1 MAKALKFKFEA
12 NQPHQKEAIDSVV
25 GMFKSFSQDIAGFQL
40 EYDVV
45 PNIQDFYD
53 FDEEWLYG
61 NYQEVININN
71 SLKLAAGLQPDLPM
85 NASLMYED
93 GFMLSG
99 IDDRVVRFPVFTVE
113 METGTGKTYTYFRTI
128 HELKQQY
135 GFRKFIVVVPSVAI
149 YEGTIKAFKQTKEHF
164 KTLYGNENIH
174 LTEYDG
180 QQISRVR
187 SFATSSFTE
196 IMVMTIDSFNKSSN
210 IIYKPTEKL
219 QGEWLPI
226 QYIQATRPI
235 LILDESQ
242 NYRSALSRE
251 ALRTLNPLF
260 AVNYS
265 ATPIDKYNLLYRLSP
280 VDAFRHN
287 LVKKIKVLG
296 VTQQHNLND
305 NELSLA
311 IEGISNEKG
320 LPTATLWAYV
330 IANGTKSQQSIK
342 IKKGTDLFDK
352 TNNPDFTGFVV
363 EEINAGTNQITF
375 TNQSVLSTSS
385 TDGITLS
392 KREIFRIQIEET
404 IKFHFERQK
413 ALKEKG
419 IKVLSLFFIDRV
431 ANYKGDEPFI
441 KTTFEAAF
449 NKLKNSDDYFKNFEA
464 ADVHKGYFAQKKGD
478 TNFLDTLDT
487 VGTTAT
493 DKKKIQEA
501 EKEAFHLIMQDKE
514 RLLSFTE
521 KTAFIFAHSALR
533 EGWDNPNVFC
543 ICTLNTA
550 QSENRKRQEI
560 GRGLRLARNSEGEQ
574 VKEEG
579 INILTVIANESY
591 EAYVNSLQSEYAETG
606 DVAPPSPT
614 KAKRD
619 KAKRNDAI
627 YKSVDFRAFW
637 NNLAKQTQY
646 SINIDTPELIRQC
659 STKINSDGIVFPD
672 PQIVITRGEFIISNY
687 TFTLLETK
695 VGLSKIKLNITD
707 VKGRNDVFEQ
717 WHPVGYDFGR
727 KSKDVNLSG
736 FKVVQIDEHPTDPVV
751 YFGNGVKLYK
761 GQPHS
766 FSGNPDVLQH
776 QRSVQQAQET
786 YPVFNL
792 IDRTSKAIGL
802 TRPTIISI
810 FKSISES
817 KKEKIFTNPE
827 GFAYVFIKEIREQLA
842 NHVAEKIEYTLTQ
855 DIEQYQ
861 LDTLFPAEKDFPQRE
876 LIPGSDHSLYD
887 QIQTDSDVER
897 NFVQFRVQE
906 DDKNGNV
913 VCYFKFPA
921 NFKIR
926 IPKIIGNYNP
936 DWGII
941 RFEED
946 GNAKVQLVRETK
958 GSMNSNLLQFPNEKR
973 KIDCAKKHF
982 KTIGIKYRQ
991 VNDKIVSY
999 WED

>member
-1 MAKALKFKFEA
+1 
-12 NQPHQKEAIDSVV
+12 
-25 GMFKSFSQDIAGFQL
+25 
-40 EYDVV
+40 
-45 PNIQDFYD
+45 
-53 FDEEWLYG
+53 
-61 NYQEVININN
+61 
-71 SLKLAAGLQPDLPM
+71 
-85 NASLMYED
+85 
-93 GFMLSG
+93 
-99 IDDRVVRFPVFTVE
+99 
-113 METGTGKTYTYFRTI
+113 
-128 HELKQQY
+128 
-135 GFRKFIVVVPSVAI
+135 
-149 YEGTIKAFKQTKEHF
+149 
-164 KTLYGNENIH
+164 
-174 LTEYDG
+174 
-180 QQISRVR
+180 
-187 SFATSSFTE
+187 
-196 IMVMTIDSFNKSSN
+196 
-210 IIYKPTEKL
+210 
-219 QGEWLPI
+219 
-226 QYIQATRPI
+226 
-235 LILDESQ
+235 
-242 NYRSALSRE
+242 
-251 ALRTLNPLF
+251 
-260 AVNYS
+260 
-265 ATPIDKYNLLYRLSP
+265 
-280 VDAFRHN
+280 
-287 LVKKIKVLG
+287 
-296 VTQQHNLND
+296 
-305 NELSLA
+305 
-311 IEGISNEKG
+311 
-320 LPTATLWAYV
+320 
-330 IANGTKSQQSIK
+330 
-342 IKKGTDLFDK
+342 
-352 TNNPDFTGFVV
+352 
-363 EEINAGTNQITF
+363 
-375 TNQSVLSTSS
+375 
-385 TDGITLS
+385 
-392 KREIFRIQIEET
+392 
-404 IKFHFERQK
+404 
-413 ALKEKG
+413 
-419 IKVLSLFFIDRV
+419 
-431 ANYKGDEPFI
+431 
-441 KTTFEAAF
+441 
-449 NKLKNSDDYFKNFEA
+449 
-464 ADVHKGYFAQKKGD
+464 
-478 TNFLDTLDT
+478 
-487 VGTTAT
+487 
-493 DKKKIQEA
+493 
-501 EKEAFHLIMQDKE
+501 MQDKE

-579 INILTVIANESY
+579 VNILTVVANESY

-646 SINIDTPELIRQC
+646 TINIDTPELITQC
-659 STKINSDGIVFPD
+659 STKINSDGTVFPD
-672 PQIVITRGEFIISNY
+672 PQIVITRGEFVVCNY

-695 VGLSKIKLNITD
+695 VGLAKLKLNITD

-751 YFGNGVKLYK
+751 HFGNGVKLYK

-766 FSGNPDVLQH
+766 FSGNPDVVQH
-776 QRSVQQAQET
+776 QRTVQQAQET

-802 TRPTIISI
+802 TRPTIVSI
-810 FKSISES
+810 FKSISDS

-827 GFAYVFIKEIREQLA
+827 GFASVFVKEIREQLA

-855 DIEQYQ
+855 DLEQYH

-906 DDKNGNV
+906 DDKKGNV

-941 RFEED
+941 RFEAD
-946 GNAKVQLVRETK
+946 GKTKVQLVRETK
-958 GSMNSNLLQFPNEKR
+958 GSMNPNLLQFPNEKR

-982 KTIGIKYRQ
+982 KAIGIKYRQ
-991 VNDKIVSY
+991 VNDQIVSY
-999 WED
+999 WLDE